1 MFTKVLFLLLF
12 ISGVI
17 EMKIREIVKEKQ
29 PKEFNK
35 MNKLR
40 NKKFNENELK
50 DLMSH
55 SSYKRKNGALRQ
67 IK

>member
-1 MFTKVLFLLLF
+1 
-12 ISGVI
+12 
-17 EMKIREIVKEKQ
+17 MKIREIVKGKQ

-35 MNKLR
+35 INKLR
-40 NKKFNENELK
+40 DKKFNENELK

-67 IK
+67 IKWIP

>member
-1 MFTKVLFLLLF
+1 
-12 ISGVI
+12 
-17 EMKIREIVKEKQ
+17 MKIREIVKGKQ
-29 PKEFNK
+29 PKE
-35 MNKLR
+35 
-40 NKKFNENELK
+40 FNENELK